1 MYKIGIDIRPLETS
15 TKDRGIGH
23 YTANILAHSLKKT
36 DPKLNFTLYKTLTG
50 KLSKTFPE
58 SKQTVFYGIPTIFRP
73 RQKIRKFDPLIS
85 PFWHHAL
92 RKNQPDLLHLTSFF
106 EVYYLS
112 IPENIKT
119 IVTLHDLIPVLFS
132 QQCFENK
139 LAEDWYWGRLE
150 QLKKCSRIITISKSA
165 KEDIIKTLQVPK
177 EKVEVIYG
185 GVDNKFCKFSKDEAK
200 KLLAKKYR
208 IHNDYLLSVGAFSY
222 HKNIS
227 TIFQAFRDYL
237 KIYREK
243 PLNLVVVCKLIP
255 SEKKIWSEEIK
266 KLGIEDKV
274 HLTNFI
280 PDQDISAFYSA
291 ARALLFPSL
300 YEGFGLPILEAMLC
314 QTPVITS
321 RISSMPEVGGKSAY
335 YVNPVNI
342 QEIVLGINQVL
353 TNEKLC
359 QKMVKEGLEQV
370 KKFTW
375 QEAGQRTIN
384 VYKSVLSN
392 KAGQ

>member
-1 MYKIGIDIRPLETS
+1 M
-15 TKDRGIGH
+15 
-23 YTANILAHSLKKT
+23 
-36 DPKLNFTLYKTLTG
+36 
-50 KLSKTFPE
+50 
-58 SKQTVFYGIPTIFRP
+58 
-73 RQKIRKFDPLIS
+73 
-85 PFWHHAL
+85 
-92 RKNQPDLLHLTSFF
+92 
-106 EVYYLS
+106 
-112 IPENIKT
+112 
-119 IVTLHDLIPVLFS
+119 
-132 QQCFENK
+132 
-139 LAEDWYWGRLE
+139 
-150 QLKKCSRIITISKSA
+150 
-165 KEDIIKTLQVPK
+165 
-177 EKVEVIYG
+177 
-185 GVDNKFCKFSKDEAK
+185 
-200 KLLAKKYR
+200 
-208 IHNDYLLSVGAFSY
+208 
-222 HKNIS
+222 
-227 TIFQAFRDYL
+227 
-237 KIYREK
+237 
-243 PLNLVVVCKLIP
+243 VVCKLIP